1 MTRLSFAVLD
11 VRPEA
16 YAVSPTLQFR
26 VRVAETTGETVH
38 AMALRAQVRIDAQ
51 RRHYTEAEREG
62 LVDLFGEPARWG
74 HTLKPLLWGHC
85 STMVQGFQDAREFD
99 LPMAVTYD
107 HEVAASKY
115 LHALVDGEVPLSL
128 SFGGTV
134 FTRGGTGFGVEQ
146 ISWDHD
152 VDHRMPVAVW
162 DELVRQ
168 HFPGGGWLRLQEE
181 TIAELRRFKN
191 RRGLLGWDEVC
202 AALLDEALLKD
213 GGEVGS

>member
-1 MTRLSFAVLD
+1 MTRLSFEVLD

-16 YAVSPTLQFR
+16 HAVSPTLQFR
-26 VRVAETTGETVH
+26 VRVGECTGESVH
-38 AMALRAQVRIDAQ
+38 AMMLRAQVRIDAQ

-62 LVDLFGEPARWG
+62 LVDLFGAPARWG

-85 STMVQGFQDAREFD
+85 STTVQGFQHARELD
-99 LPMAVTYD
+99 LPMGVTYD

-115 LHALVDGEVPLSL
+115 LHALGDGEVPLSL

-134 FTRGGTGFGVEQ
+134 FTRGGTGFAVEQ

-152 VDHRMPVAVW
+152 VDYRMPVATW

-168 HFPGGGWLRLQEE
+168 HFPGSGWLRLEE
-181 TIAELRRFKN
+181 GTIAELRRFRS

-202 AALLDEALLKD
+202 AALLKEA
-213 GGEVGS
+213 GEVSS